1 MWRSQLGVAGVF
13 GLILLGYIL
22 GQIVLA
28 AKVWRDF
35 DTLGIGGSAYNEIIL
50 AKDLVADVLPPPE
63 YLVETHLLVH
73 ETLGARSPEER
84 EEFLKRISVLESEFI
99 KRHDYWRD
107 HLSNTEL
114 RNELLDDSYTP
125 AARYFE
131 IVHSSLEPALR
142 SGNQAEAQRI
152 VEGPLREAYKE
163 HRHAIDRVVN
173 TSNQWLDTTLS
184 KAEQTKA
191 SEIRLMALYIVIITG
206 AGMLSVYLIS
216 RRLVGRIERTVSAL
230 NTIANRDLRVTI
242 PIDGEYEFQELGQAF
257 NTTVGRIRED
267 LSGYNEQSSVVDASA
282 GALMSLSEQLKGTAN
297 SNLKRTQTLSQL
309 TQGVSQHL
317 HTISI
322 STQDMMDT
330 VRDISF
336 SASEAAN
343 VTRKAVDNAHQANDI
358 VSRLEQSSTE
368 IDMVVRVIHAI
379 AEQTNFLA
387 LNANIEASR
396 AGEAGKGFAVVA
408 NEVKELANQTKKATQ
423 EIVRRI
429 DAIRVDSRSTI
440 EAITQISQVVDQVH
454 LLQNAIVQAVAK
466 QSDVSH
472 AMAQNIHKAATSGD
486 AITQATQAGLG
497 DAQSLS
503 NTAQATQAASE
514 ELTRLAATLRERV
527 ARWKT
532 V

>member
-1 MWRSQLGVAGVF
+1 VR
-13 GLILLGYIL
+13 
-22 GQIVLA
+22 
-28 AKVWRDF
+28 
-35 DTLGIGGSAYNEIIL
+35 
-50 AKDLVADVLPPPE
+50 
-63 YLVETHLLVH
+63 
-73 ETLGARSPEER
+73 
-84 EEFLKRISVLESEFI
+84 
-99 KRHDYWRD
+99 
-107 HLSNTEL
+107 
-114 RNELLDDSYTP
+114 
-125 AARYFE
+125 
-131 IVHSSLEPALR
+131 
-142 SGNQAEAQRI
+142 
-152 VEGPLREAYKE
+152 
-163 HRHAIDRVVN
+163 
-173 TSNQWLDTTLS
+173 TSNHWLDTTLS
-184 KAEQTKA
+184 KSEETK
-191 SEIRLMALYIVIITG
+191 STEIRLMALYIFIITG
-206 AGMLSVYLIS
+206 GGILSVYLVS

-242 PIDGEYEFQELGQAF
+242 PIDGEYEFRALGQAF

-282 GALMSLSEQLKGTAN
+282 GALMSLSEQLKGTAH
-297 SNLKRTQTLSQL
+297 SNLKRTQTLNQL

-317 HTISI
+317 HTISL

-343 VTRKAVDNAHQANDI
+343 VTRQAVNNAHQASDI

-408 NEVKELANQTKKATQ
+408 NEVKELANQTKQATQ

-440 EAITQISQVVDQVH
+440 EAITGISQVVDQVH
-454 LLQNAIVQAVAK
+454 VLQNAIVQAVAK

-472 AMAQNIHKAATSGD
+472 AIVQNIHKAAMSGD
-486 AITQATQAGLG
+486 AITQAAQAGLA

-503 NTAQATQAASE
+503 NTAQATQASSE
-514 ELTRLAATLRERV
+514 ELTRLAASLRERV